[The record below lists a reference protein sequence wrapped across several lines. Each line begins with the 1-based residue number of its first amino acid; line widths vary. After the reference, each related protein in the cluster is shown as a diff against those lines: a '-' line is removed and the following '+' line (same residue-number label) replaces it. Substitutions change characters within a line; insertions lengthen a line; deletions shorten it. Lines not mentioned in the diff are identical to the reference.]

1 MKIVNMPIRVLPPQ
15 LIYQIASGEVIERPS
30 SVVKE
35 LLENAIDAQASSIGV
50 TLHNT
55 GESYISVRDNGTGMS
70 LEDIEL
76 AVKHHTT
83 SKLASDTLENIQT
96 LGFRGEALP
105 SISSVS
111 RMSMTSKRKAD
122 EWGWFV
128 QFEDQF
134 IESFKPSICKTGTHV
149 EVRDLFYKTPN
160 RLKFLKTPEWEFQG
174 ILNTFKRLAMAYPSI
189 AFNLK
194 NDKKTIINF
203 LAASFEERIADVLGT
218 TFKENSLTA
227 EGEKDYIRLKGL
239 ISLPSFTQST
249 ANFQY
254 LFVNDR
260 PINNKLLSSAIRVA
274 YEGLL
279 FRNRYP
285 LLTLF
290 LDIPGEYV
298 DVNIHPKKYE
308 VRFKEAEFVKE
319 TIKDILKE
327 TLTKTRFAVS
337 TSFGEE
343 TLNSFEAGDF
353 NTLTP
358 FSKKS
363 LREEFTRKNKGYLSL
378 NDSPDFSYRQYPLG
392 QAVGQLYNTYIIS
405 EGEEKCFI
413 IDQHAAH
420 ERILYEEIKESL
432 QDRGL
437 KIAPLNPPLTLKFD
451 PDKRF
456 DVLLKYQEELKLFGL
471 NINFKHY
478 PQFLSVEGSPEIL
491 GEINV
496 ESLLSDLAEEII
508 EFGQPLRLSEH
519 VHQIC
524 STLSCHLSIRGG
536 EKLNPQE
543 LNKLLREIEGVNYS
557 GQCNHGRPTYL
568 SLRKRDLE
576 RIFRRN
582 S

>member
-1 MKIVNMPIRVLPPQ
+1 MPIRILPSQ
-15 LIYQIASGEVIERPS
+15 LIYQIASGEVIDRPS
-30 SVVKE
+30 SIVKE
-35 LLENAIDAQASSIGV
+35 LLENAIDAQASSIWMM
-50 TLHNT
+50 LHNG
-55 GESYISVRDNGTGMS
+55 GESYISVKDNGTGMR

-76 AVKHHTT
+76 AVKHYTT
-83 SKLASDTLENIQT
+83 SKLTADNLENIQT

-105 SISSVS
+105 SISFVS
-111 RMSMTSKRKAD
+111 RMSITSKCKED

-128 QFEDQF
+128 QFEDQS
-134 IESFKPSICKTGTHV
+134 IASFKPSICTTGTHV

-174 ILNTFKRLAMAYPSI
+174 ILNTFKRLTMAYPSI
-189 AFNLK
+189 AFNLN

-203 LAASFEERIADVLGT
+203 LAASFEDRIADVLGEA
-218 TFKENSLTA
+218 FKENSLMI
-227 EGEKDYIRLKGL
+227 EGKRGYIRLKGFV
-239 ISLPSFTQST
+239 SLPGFTQST

-254 LFVNDR
+254 LFVNGR

-285 LLTLF
+285 MLALF

-298 DVNIHPKKYE
+298 DINIHPKKYE
-308 VRFKEAEFVKE
+308 VRFKEAEVVKE

-337 TSFGEE
+337 TSFAEE
-343 TLNSFEAGDF
+343 TFNSFDSGDF
-353 NTLTP
+353 SSIVP
-358 FSKKS
+358 FSKKN
-363 LREEFTRKNKGYLSL
+363 LREEFTRKNKGHLSL
-378 NDSPDFSYRQYPLG
+378 NESLDISYRQYPLG
-392 QAVGQLYNTYIIS
+392 QAIGQIYNTYIIS
-405 EGEEKCFI
+405 EGEEKFFI

-432 QDRGL
+432 KGRGL
-437 KIAPLNPPLTLKFD
+437 KITPLNPPLNFKFD
-451 PDKRF
+451 PAKRF
-456 DVLLKYQEELKLFGL
+456 DVLLKYQKELKLFGL
-471 NINFKHY
+471 NINFKDY
-478 PQFLSVEGSPEIL
+478 PQFLRVEGIPEIL

-496 ESLLSDLAEEII
+496 ESLLSDLVEEII
-508 EFGQPLRLSEH
+508 EFGEPLRLNEH
-519 VHQIC
+519 VHQLC

-536 EKLNPQE
+536 EKLSLQE

-576 RIFRRN
+576 KIFRRN
-582 S
+582 T

>member
-1 MKIVNMPIRVLPPQ
+1 MPIRILPSQ
-15 LIYQIASGEVIERPS
+15 LIYQIASGEVIDRPS
-30 SVVKE
+30 SIVKE
-35 LLENAIDAQASSIGV
+35 LLENAIDAQASSIWMM
-50 TLHNT
+50 LHNG
-55 GESYISVRDNGTGMS
+55 GESYISVKDNGTGMC
-70 LEDIEL
+70 LKDIEL

-83 SKLASDTLENIQT
+83 SKLTADNLENIQT

-105 SISSVS
+105 SISFVS
-111 RMSMTSKRKAD
+111 RMSITSKCKED

-128 QFEDQF
+128 QFEDQS
-134 IESFKPSICKTGTHV
+134 IANFKPFICTTGTHV

-174 ILNTFKRLAMAYPSI
+174 ILNVFKRLAMAYPSI
-189 AFNLK
+189 TFNLN
-194 NDKKTIINF
+194 NDKKTLINF
-203 LAASFEERIADVLGT
+203 LATSFEERIEDVLGEA
-218 TFKENSLTA
+218 FKDNSLMV
-227 EGEKDYIRLKGL
+227 EGKKDYIRLRGL

-254 LFVNDR
+254 LFVNGR
-260 PINNKLLSSAIRVA
+260 SINNKLLSSAIRVA

-285 LLTLF
+285 MVALF

-308 VRFKEAEFVKE
+308 VKFKEAELVKE

-327 TLTKTRFAVS
+327 TLTKTKFSVS

-343 TLNSFEAGDF
+343 TFNSFESGDF
-353 NTLTP
+353 SNIVP

-378 NDSPDFSYRQYPLG
+378 NDSPDVSYRKYPLG
-392 QAVGQLYNTYIIS
+392 QAIGQIYNTYIVS
-405 EGEEKCFI
+405 EGEEKFFI

-420 ERILYEEIKESL
+420 ERILYEEIKDSL
-432 QDRGL
+432 KGRGL
-437 KIAPLNPPLTLKFD
+437 KITPLNPPLTLKFD
-451 PDKRF
+451 SEKRF
-456 DVLLKYQEELKLFGL
+456 DVLVKYQEELKLFGL
-471 NINFKHY
+471 NINFKAY
-478 PQFLSVEGSPEIL
+478 PELLTIEGVPEIL

-496 ESLLSDLAEEII
+496 ESLVSDLIEEII
-508 EFGQPLRLSEH
+508 EFGEPLRLSEH

-536 EKLNPQE
+536 EKLNPYE
-543 LNKLLREIEGVNYS
+543 LNKLLRQIEKVNYS

-568 SLRKRDLE
+568 SLRKKDLE
-576 RIFRRN
+576 RIFRR
-582 S
+582 SS